1 MAITV
6 KSIPLGPVSAN
17 TYILTDVATNEC
29 AVIDAGDFNGT
40 LKKELDGKNVKFI
53 LLTHGHF
60 DHILGVHD
68 LKAYTNAEVMIH
80 KLDSECLSNPKR
92 SLAEWGGC
100 EQKCVSADRLLQDGD
115 EIMLGETKIKVMH
128 TPGHTPGGVCYI
140 IESERTIFTGDTLF
154 SLTAGRTDLVGGDD
168 FMLISS
174 LKKIAGLDGDYKLYP
189 GHNRSTTLDYERTH
203 NRYLR
208 RLV

>member
-29 AVIDAGDFNGT
+29 AVIDAGDFNGA
-40 LKKELDGKNVKFI
+40 LKKELDGKKVKYI

-80 KLDSECLSNPKR
+80 KLDFECLSNPKR
-92 SLAEWGGC
+92 S
-100 EQKCVSADRLLQDGD
+100 
-115 EIMLGETKIKVMH
+115 
-128 TPGHTPGGVCYI
+128 HTPGGACYI

>member
-1 MAITV
+1 MSITV

-17 TYILTDVATNEC
+17 THILIDTATGEC
-29 AVIDAGDFNGT
+29 AVIDAGDFNDE
-40 LKKELDGKNVKFI
+40 LKRGLDGRKVRYI

-68 LKAYTNAEVMIH
+68 LKEYTGAQVMIH
-80 KLDSECLSNPKR
+80 SLDAPCLSNSHT

-100 EQKCVSADRLLQDGD
+100 EQKNVTADRLLSEGD
-115 EIMLGETKIKVMH
+115 TIMLGETQIKVMH

-140 IESERTIFTGDTLF
+140 IESEKTIFTGDTLF
-154 SLTAGRTDLVGGDD
+154 SLTAGRTDLIGGDD

-174 LKKIAGLDGDYKLYP
+174 LKRIAVLDGDYKVYT

>member
-1 MAITV
+1 MSITV

-17 TYILTDVATNEC
+17 THILTDTATGEC
-29 AVIDAGDFNGT
+29 AVIDAGDFNDE
-40 LKKELDGKNVKFI
+40 LKRELDGRKARYI

-68 LKAYTNAEVMIH
+68 LKEYTGAQVMIH
-80 KLDSECLSNPKR
+80 SLDAPCLSNSQT

-100 EQKCVSADRLLQDGD
+100 EQKNVTADRLLSDGD
-115 EIMLGETKIKVMH
+115 TIMLGETQIKVMH
-128 TPGHTPGGVCYI
+128 TPGHTPGGACYI
-140 IESERTIFTGDTLF
+140 VESEKTIFTGDTLF
-154 SLTAGRTDLVGGDD
+154 SLTAGRTDLIGGDD
-168 FMLISS
+168 FMLVSS
-174 LKKIAGLDGDYKLYP
+174 LKRIAELDGDYKVYT